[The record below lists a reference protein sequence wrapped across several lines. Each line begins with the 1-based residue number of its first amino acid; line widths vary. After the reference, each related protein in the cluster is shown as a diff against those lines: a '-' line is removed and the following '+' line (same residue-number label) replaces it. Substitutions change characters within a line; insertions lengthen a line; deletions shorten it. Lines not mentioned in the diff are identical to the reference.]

1 VSITFRCQCG
11 AVHTVDE
18 SQVGVLFHCEAC
30 GLDLPVPPASTVP
43 DAAPG
48 ATLAGQ
54 ACRGLTAGGPVPAP
68 GATGGP
74 GLRSLGE
81 GGLPASAAPAPGSE
95 PAPAGAPPPES
106 DAAESFA
113 RLIQEEH
120 PHADAGELVE
130 IVDPG
135 HVHAHAKEELATVA
149 HEVDPAHQ
157 GSAADLVAQMR
168 AARAGIPAAALGDLA
183 AGPRPAA
190 RLARPRTMTVHQR
203 ASHHIGFKRFM
214 WKPVL
219 VMGVVCALFGLYCV
233 LRLVMSGR
241 APAPPPRPAGL
252 PEGFSGQPL
261 ITSQGRPIKDAQG
274 RDLFVGGKIV
284 KDEKGQEIFV
294 KLSVPEKK
302 RILRDSRGEPWLVD
316 LDADAVTWQGD
327 KPTATAGGFD
337 IPVTRAE
344 EDEDFAEFLDAE
356 HPQRHAPSQSLGY
369 LGFAAAFLAVS
380 PALVVLAVW
389 MRRHVALVAEAGPAP
404 GAPGGP
410 VPAPGAPGGLSASAA
425 PAPGTEPAS
434 GAALEPEI
442 IDAELADAPESPG
455 ATGGLPASAPPEPD
469 SEPTPKDPPPAD

>member
-1 VSITFRCQCG
+1 VSITFRCPCG
-11 AVHTVDE
+11 AFHTVDDA
-18 SQVGVLFHCEAC
+18 QVGVLFHCEAC
-30 GLDLPVPPASTVP
+30 GLDLPVPAASTVP
-43 DAAPG
+43 EDAP
-48 ATLAGQ
+48 
-54 ACRGLTAGGPVPAP
+54 
-68 GATGGP
+68 
-74 GLRSLGE
+74 
-81 GGLPASAAPAPGSE
+81 
-95 PAPAGAPPPES
+95 PAGAPSPAS
-106 DAAESFA
+106 GDAESFA
-113 RLIQEEH
+113 RIIQEEH
-120 PHADAGELVE
+120 PHADAGELAE

-168 AARAGIPAAALGDLA
+168 AARAGVPAAALGDLA
-183 AGPRPAA
+183 GAGPRPAV
-190 RLARPRTMTVHQR
+190 RPARPRPMTAHQR

-219 VMGVVCALFGLYCV
+219 VMGVVCALFGLFCV
-233 LRLVMSGR
+233 QRFVLSGR

-274 RDLFVGGKIV
+274 RDLFVGGRII

-302 RILRDSRGEPWLVD
+302 RILRDSRGEAWLVD

-327 KPTATAGGFD
+327 KPSATADGFD
-337 IPVTRAE
+337 IAVTLAE

-356 HPQRHAPSQSLGY
+356 HPERHVPSQSFGY
-369 LGFAAAFLAVS
+369 LGFAAAFLAIA
-380 PALVVLAVW
+380 PALLVLAVW
-389 MRRHVALVAEAGPAP
+389 MRRHVALVTGATP
-404 GAPGGP
+404 GAAPGGP
-410 VPAPGAPGGLSASAA
+410 VSAEPGEAGLSKRSGDPSPYPGPASAPAAPGAA
-425 PAPGTEPAS
+425 PASET
-434 GAALEPEI
+434 ALEPEI

-455 ATGGLPASAPPEPD
+455 ATGGPGLRSLGEGGLPASAPPEPD

>member
-1 VSITFRCQCG
+1 VSITFRCPCG
-11 AVHTVDE
+11 AFHTVDDA
-18 SQVGVLFHCEAC
+18 QVGVLFHCEAC
-30 GLDLPVPPASTVP
+30 GLDLPVPAASTVP
-43 DAAPG
+43 EDAAPG
-48 ATLAGQ
+48 AT
-54 ACRGLTAGGPVPAP
+54 GGPVPAP
-68 GATGGP
+68 GA
-74 GLRSLGE
+74 S
-81 GGLPASAAPAPGSE
+81 GGLPASASPAAPG
-95 PAPAGAPPPES
+95 A

-113 RLIQEEH
+113 RLVQEEH
-120 PHADAGELVE
+120 PHADAGELAE

-157 GSAADLVAQMR
+157 GGADDLVAQMR
-168 AARAGIPAAALGDLA
+168 AARAGVPAAALGDLA
-183 AGPRPAA
+183 AAGPRPAVRPA
-190 RLARPRTMTVHQR
+190 RLRPMTAHQR

-219 VMGVVCALFGLYCV
+219 AMGVVCALFGLFCV
-233 LRLVMSGR
+233 RRFVMSGR

-274 RDLFVGGKIV
+274 RDLFVGGRII

-302 RILRDSRGEPWLVD
+302 RILRDSRGEAWLVD

-327 KPTATAGGFD
+327 KPSATADGFD
-337 IPVTRAE
+337 IAVTRAE

-356 HPQRHAPSQSLGY
+356 HPQRHVPSQSFGY
-369 LGFAAAFLAVS
+369 LGFAIAFLAIA
-380 PALVVLAVW
+380 PALLILAVW
-389 MRRHVALVAEAGPAP
+389 MRRHVALVTGAAAP
-404 GAPGGP
+404 GAAGGP
-410 VPAPGAPGGLSASAA
+410 VSAEPGEAGLSKRSGDPLPYPGPASA
-425 PAPGTEPAS
+425 PPEPGSEPAS

-442 IDAELADAPESPG
+442 IDAELADAPESP
-455 ATGGLPASAPPEPD
+455 EPD